1 MRIGLLLCLLPVPIL
16 AASLPPTNHAQAS
29 DEEVI
34 VVASR
39 EPIPRRDAGS
49 GVTVISNADL
59 TARNAEFLTDALRDV
74 PGFEVARAG
83 GIGKQTQ
90 VRVRGGEARHLLV
103 LIDGVEANDF
113 SRDDGFDFGHL
124 MTGDIERVEIVRGPQ
139 SGLWGSDAL
148 AGVMNIITKQ
158 ATKPVESHVA
168 VEYGSFN
175 TRLVNAGLGGKV
187 ESLAA
192 NLGFSHL
199 ESDGTNVSRAGTEK
213 DGYRNDT
220 LNLKLGWSP
229 WDKLKIDLNARL
241 ADIDNQTD
249 GDLGLGIPSDT
260 PGITH
265 TVQEYFGG
273 RAVLTS
279 VDGHWLNTVTSSLTR
294 ITNKDADAATNI
306 AGGTAGTK
314 NKIGYQSTFRF
325 ATDFGIA
332 AQHSLTAAVDYERA
346 TFRQRGPVD
355 INFGDPNQNHTFT
368 SAGYVGEYRLTL
380 AQHTHFGASG
390 RFDDNHQFASIWTYR
405 VSASQDIPRTD
416 TVVSFAYATGQ
427 KAPLFTSLFGFS
439 SGGNFNLP
447 YIGNRALKP
456 ENSRG
461 YEIGI
466 VQPLLSDRITLNT
479 TYFSERLTDE
489 IQSFVADPAFTFFT
503 AVNTPGTSTRDG
515 LEFAVSGI
523 VSPQL
528 KLTGS
533 YTYLEATELK
543 DGKRVDEI
551 RRPNHSGAASAAWQ
565 SSDART
571 GIALHLTVTG
581 GRDDFFFE
589 PSPPFQQLRE
599 RLTPYTLVSISAS
612 HQLTSCLA
620 LTARIENLADEQY
633 EDVFG
638 FQNPGVAGYLGV
650 RVNFNR

>member
-368 SAGYVGEYRLTL
+368 SAGYVGEYRVTL

>member
-1 MRIGLLLCLLPVPIL
+1 MRIGFLLCLLPVPIL
-16 AASLPPTNHAQAS
+16 AAPPTHHDQAS
-29 DEEVI
+29 DEEVV

-39 EPIPRRDAGS
+39 EPIPRRDAGP
-49 GVTVISNADL
+49 GVTVISNAEL
-59 TARNAEFLTDALRDV
+59 TARNASFLTDALRDV
-74 PGFEVARAG
+74 PGFAVARAG

-90 VRVRGGEARHLLV
+90 VRVRGAESNHLLV
-103 LIDGVEANDF
+103 LIDGIEANDF

-124 MTGDIERVEIVRGPQ
+124 MTSDIERVEIVRGPQ

-148 AGVMNIITKQ
+148 AGVMNIITEQ
-158 ATKPVESHVA
+158 ATKPLESHLA
-168 VEYGSFN
+168 VEYGSFD

-192 NLGFSHL
+192 NLGFTHVDSG
-199 ESDGTNVSRAGTEK
+199 GTNVSRAGSEK
-213 DGYRNDT
+213 DGYHNNT

-229 WDKLKIDLNARL
+229 WQALKIDFTGRL

-249 GDLGLGIPSDT
+249 GDLGLGIPSDS
-260 PGITH
+260 PGLTH
-265 TVQEYFGG
+265 TTQEYVGG
-273 RAVLTS
+273 RAAWTTFG
-279 VDGHWLNTVTSSLTR
+279 GHWLHTFTGSITR
-294 ITNKDADAATNI
+294 ISNQDADTATQI
-306 AGGTAGTK
+306 SGRTAGTK
-314 NKIGYQSTFRF
+314 NKLGYQSTWRF

-332 AQHSLTAAVDYERA
+332 AEHSFTAAVDYERT
-346 TFRQRGPVD
+346 TFHQRGPVD
-355 INFGDPNQNHTFT
+355 VFFGDPNQNHTFT

-380 AQHTHFGASG
+380 AQHTRFGASG
-390 RFDDNHQFASIWTYR
+390 RFDDNHQFASLWTYR

-416 TVVSFAYATGQ
+416 TVISFAYATGQ
-427 KAPLFTSLFGFS
+427 KAPLFTELFGFS
-439 SGGNFNLP
+439 SGGLFNLP
-447 YIGNRALKP
+447 YLGNRAVTP
-456 ENSRG
+456 EQSRG
-461 YEIGI
+461 YEVG
-466 VQPLLSDRITLNT
+466 VTQSLLADRVTLST
-479 TYFSERLTDE
+479 TYFNERLSDE
-489 IQSFVADPAFTFFT
+489 IQGFVLDPTFSFFT
-503 AVNTPGTSTRDG
+503 AANTPGISTRDG
-515 LEFAVSGI
+515 IELAFSAAVN
-523 VSPQL
+523 PQL
-528 KLTGS
+528 KLNGS

-551 RRPNHSGAASAAWQ
+551 RRPNHSGAASAVWQ

-571 GIALHLTVTG
+571 GFALHLTVTG

-620 LTARIENLADEQY
+620 LTARIENLADEHY